1 MLFMRFATAQS
12 PRPPEAKLGALSL
25 TIVCLLVAC
34 DSSAPGTFPPED
46 PELAN
51 AASLE
56 ERMTLIGRRAQERG
70 LTEAKLQAIL
80 DEA

>member
-1 MLFMRFATAQS
+1 MI
-12 PRPPEAKLGALSL
+12 E
-25 TIVCLLVAC
+25 
-34 DSSAPGTFPPED
+34 PED

-56 ERMTLIGRRAQERG
+56 ELMTLIGRRAQERG
-70 LTEAKLQAIL
+70 LTEAKLQNIL

>member
-1 MLFMRFATAQS
+1 MKTSFRKSVAAREL
-12 PRPPEAKLGALSL
+12 PPEWREQGQF
-25 TIVCLLVAC
+25 
-34 DSSAPGTFPPED
+34 APHERVTVMIEPED

-56 ERMTLIGRRAQERG
+56 ELMTLIGRRAQERG
-70 LTEAKLQAIL
+70 LTEAKLQNIL

>member
-1 MLFMRFATAQS
+1 VGTSFRKSVAAREL
-12 PRPPEAKLGALSL
+12 PPEWREQGRF
-25 TIVCLLVAC
+25 TPDERVTVVVE
-34 DSSAPGTFPPED
+34 PED

-51 AASLE
+51 AASLGGL
-56 ERMTLIGRRAQERG
+56 MTAVGRRAQEHG